1 MDLQLFFQVIGTA
14 TKLELKDQ
22 ANSGGC
28 TIHFGSNL
36 DVVFEST
43 EDKKNIH
50 FFAQVLKLD
59 ITAERTRSR
68 LFSTLLQLHLLGIAT
83 ENCYFGFDPDL
94 DRIILFRTLAL
105 ENLLAQQAVQ
115 AVEEFVNQLERWQ
128 GELLNVIARQN
139 STENQIPTFSMQRM

>member
-1 MDLQLFFQVIGTA
+1 MDLQLFFQVIGAA
-14 TKLELKDQ
+14 TKLELNDQ
-22 ANSGGC
+22 EKSGGC

-50 FFAQVLKLD
+50 FFSQVLKLD

-68 LFSTLLQLHLLGIAT
+68 LFSALLQLHLLGIAT

-94 DRIILFRTLAL
+94 DRIILFRTLIL
-105 ENLLAQQAVQ
+105 ENLGAEQAVR

-128 GELLNVIARQN
+128 GELLNVVARQN
-139 STENQIPTFSMQRM
+139 GAENQIPIFSMQRM